1 MGLRSLDGGEDGS
14 GYEAL
19 FYTCGICR
27 LMKDLGLYDLTPT
40 LYRFDYSMNKASVAS
55 KFVRKYTPASV
66 VSVAV
71 VESFVS

>member
-1 MGLRSLDGGEDGS
+1 
-14 GYEAL
+14 
-19 FYTCGICR
+19 
-27 LMKDLGLYDLTPT
+27 MKDLGLYDLTPA

-55 KFVRKYTPASV
+55 V

>member
-1 MGLRSLDGGEDGS
+1 
-14 GYEAL
+14 
-19 FYTCGICR
+19 
-27 LMKDLGLYDLTPT
+27 MKDLGLYDLTPA

-66 VSVAV
+66 VFVAV